1 MSVPFF
7 WQILPILRAVL
18 VLGSEKSRDDDNYPK
33 KKRTYN
39 TYKLEQRKKVDCK
52 Y

>member
-1 MSVPFF
+1 MISLSVPFF

-33 KKRTYN
+33 KNELIIHINWNNEKR
-39 TYKLEQRKKVDCK
+39 
-52 Y
+52 